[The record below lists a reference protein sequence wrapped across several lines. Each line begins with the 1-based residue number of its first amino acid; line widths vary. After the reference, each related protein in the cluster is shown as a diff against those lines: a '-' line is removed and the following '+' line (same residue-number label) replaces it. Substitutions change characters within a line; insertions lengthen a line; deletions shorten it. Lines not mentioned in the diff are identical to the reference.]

1 MDKSTLRNR
10 YRQERALMNPMPM
23 NPKNIGS
30 NNWQHILQIPE
41 FESAKFVASYH
52 SYGDE
57 PATVGLNLEILNTRK
72 TLLLPRVR
80 KDLDLEWIKWD
91 GNSEELIKKGNFY
104 EPLGEEIDGNLI
116 DMVIIP
122 CLRVNREGFR
132 LGQGG
137 GSYDRALS
145 KMRAFRL
152 GLIYS
157 GEITNEDLLIEPHDQ
172 KLNAVATP
180 ELLIRF

>member
-1 MDKSTLRNR
+1 MDKSALRKR
-10 YRQERALMNPMPM
+10 YRQERALMNP
-23 NPKNIGS
+23 KSIEL
-30 NNWQHILQIPE
+30 NNWQHILQTPE

-57 PATVGLNLEILNTRK
+57 PSTNGLNLEILKTGK

-80 KDLDLEWIKWD
+80 ENLDLDWIKWD
-91 GNSEELIKKGNFY
+91 GQSEGINKKGNFY
-104 EPLGEEIDGNLI
+104 EPTGDAIDSNLI
-116 DMVIIP
+116 DLVIIP
-122 CLRVNREGFR
+122 CLHVNREGFR

-145 KMRAFRL
+145 KMRAFRI

-157 GEITNEDLLIEPHDQ
+157 GEITNEDLMIEPHDQ

-180 ELLIRF
+180 ELLVRF

>member
-1 MDKSTLRNR
+1 MDKSTLRKR
-10 YRQERALMNPMPM
+10 YRQERALMNPQ
-23 NPKNIGS
+23 NIEL
-30 NNWQHILQIPE
+30 NNWQHILRTPE

-57 PATVGLNLEILNTRK
+57 PATDGLNLEILKTGK

-80 KDLDLEWIKWD
+80 EDLDLDWLKWD
-91 GNSEELIKKGNFY
+91 GKSEGLNKKGNFY
-104 EPLGEEIDGNLI
+104 EPIGEVIDGNLI
-116 DMVIIP
+116 DLVIIP
-122 CLRVNREGFR
+122 CLHVNREGFR

-145 KMRAFRL
+145 KMRAFRI

-180 ELLIRF
+180 ELLVRF